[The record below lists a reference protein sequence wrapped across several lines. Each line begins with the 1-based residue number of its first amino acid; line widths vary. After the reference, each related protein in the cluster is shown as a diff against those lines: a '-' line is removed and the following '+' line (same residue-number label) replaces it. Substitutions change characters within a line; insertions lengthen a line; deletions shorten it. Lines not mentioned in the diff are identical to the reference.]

1 MTPARIH
8 DEVAADS
15 EDRLWGGRRWTALA
29 AVLVLA
35 LIAAFAIAALLSD
48 GRGEAPANPGSGPV
62 ASAASAGGR
71 VSIRPST
78 GAVAAPLVSAPA
90 GVRWQLV
97 DGVALPFS
105 AADGPAR
112 VAGPVAS
119 GFARTPAGALLA
131 CVQTGFRI
139 GAVNPAGQAA
149 EVQAMVVGAGKA
161 GLLASRPATA
171 PAVKPQ
177 LAGFRYLSY
186 SPDQAVIVLA
196 ERVTDVASNTAR
208 YVDVGE
214 LQLTWSTSAGDW
226 RLVDDGS
233 QLPLPTGLDASL
245 TGYVPFAGA

>member
-8 DEVAADS
+8 DDVAPES

-35 LIAAFAIAALLSD
+35 VIAAFAIAALFD
-48 GRGEAPANPGSGPV
+48 GGGRGKAPADRDSGS
-62 ASAASAGGR
+62 ASASAGGG
-71 VSIRPST
+71 VGLRPSP
-78 GAVAAPLVSAPA
+78 GAVAAVALVSAPA

-105 AADGPAR
+105 TADGPAR
-112 VAGPVAS
+112 VAGPVAA

-149 EVQAMVVGAGKA
+149 EVQAMVIGAGKA

-177 LAGFRYLSY
+177 LAGFRYVSY
-186 SPDQAVIVLA
+186 SPDQAVIALA
-196 ERVTDVASNTAR
+196 ERVTDVASNTTR

-233 QLPLPTGLDASL
+233 QPPLPTGLDASL